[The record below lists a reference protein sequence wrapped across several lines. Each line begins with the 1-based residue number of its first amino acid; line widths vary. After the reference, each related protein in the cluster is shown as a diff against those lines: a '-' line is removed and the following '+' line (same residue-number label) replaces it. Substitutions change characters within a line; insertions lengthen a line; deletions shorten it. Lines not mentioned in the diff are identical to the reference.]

1 MTLLH
6 LYPYMFPPT
15 VCSAYPTSGGLYYWS
30 AALSKPKY
38 RSTVSFFAGWF
49 NLIGYLTG
57 YASTN
62 FGLSMLLTSAIT
74 VATDGAW
81 IATPI
86 SIVFVY
92 FCAIIIQALISTFAH
107 RLISGMMMVSSR
119 FSHPF
124 LNSLYFAILKLTS
137 HIVYWHLVGT
147 IIIVASLL
155 VCTRNSPQSAK
166 FVFTDFENHTGW
178 NSPGYVML
186 LGLLQSQFSMTG
198 YDSAAHMVSSRP
210 NLERIRKCKHATLMT
225 DDAFARLKKHKMP
238 KGVARS
244 QCFYL
249 SSQLLLL
256 D

>member
-6 LYPYMFPPT
+6 LNPYMFPPT

-119 FSHPF
+119 FSH
-124 LNSLYFAILKLTS
+124 LILKAYPLKHEANFPLS
-137 HIVYWHLVGT
+137 VLAFG
-147 IIIVASLL
+147 
-155 VCTRNSPQSAK
+155 RNRHHCGFSACM
-166 FVFTDFENHTGW
+166 HTQFAT
-178 NSPGYVML
+178 V
-186 LGLLQSQFSMTG
+186 SQ
-198 YDSAAHMVSSRP
+198 
-210 NLERIRKCKHATLMT
+210 IRFH
-225 DDAFARLKKHKMP
+225 RL
-238 KGVARS
+238 
-244 QCFYL
+244 
-249 SSQLLLL
+249 
-256 D
+256 